1 MTVMAVSE
9 KFGRNLRK
17 LRDERGLTQ
26 ESLARE
32 LGVSWITVSRYERG
46 KSQPTANRLHLI
58 AEVLDTTAAEL
69 LKDAA

>member
-1 MTVMAVSE
+1 MSVMAVSE

-17 LRDERGLTQ
+17 IRDERGLTQ

-46 KSQPTANRLHLI
+46 KSRPTVNRLHLI
-58 AEVLDTTAAEL
+58 ADVLDTTTAEL